1 MELLVGKWHIL
12 IDALLGEA
20 TLPWVPLV
28 WIPEYLAR
36 LMKLSDIS
44 DKLTGDFS
52 GYLCLQQEPAMMTAR
67 SRDAVGFVRLPFP
80 DLSFFFFF
88 FFGGGGGF
96 CSLFQM

>member
-20 TLPWVPLV
+20 TLSWVPLV

-44 DKLTGDFS
+44 DKSAG
-52 GYLCLQQEPAMMTAR
+52 
-67 SRDAVGFVRLPFP
+67 V
-80 DLSFFFFF
+80 
-88 FFGGGGGF
+88 
-96 CSLFQM
+96 FQVVYAYNENQG